1 MILFISSAWL
11 GGMDFELDRNLPSHG
26 NSSSWKVSNLQ
37 KLKKTKSV
45 PWTHAFLWLVS
56 RLAEENTSLRQTAK
70 GRAIAEI
77 QNNP

>member
-37 KLKKTKSV
+37 KLKKSEIRALDPCSPLIGLPAGRGEYLFKANGQRSCKS
-45 PWTHAFLWLVS
+45 
-56 RLAEENTSLRQTAK
+56 RNT
-70 GRAIAEI
+70 E
-77 QNNP
+77 